1 MVTANHLCSSLND
14 FIVFMILYIAVICVF
29 TKTAW
34 MKNGMDDGS
43 SKFQERVGGPGDF
56 YISNYCGRLVDY
68 QKPNWTNLNTTCHD

>member
-34 MKNGMDDGS
+34 MMVHRSFKKEWEGRGISIFLIIVGVLLITKNPT
-43 SKFQERVGGPGDF
+43 GP
-56 YISNYCGRLVDY
+56 I
-68 QKPNWTNLNTTCHD
+68 